1 MIFGAP
7 TIQLRRVS
15 GHSVAVSCAPS
26 VDRLA
31 ARIGAGWLERN
42 RKIPAEVV
50 KAYTPKN
57 DLSISNF
64 AMLRNAS
71 PVFLAVLFR
80 ITAPEIP
87 LATAT

>member
-1 MIFGAP
+1 MLLA
-7 TIQLRRVS
+7 
-15 GHSVAVSCAPS
+15 CAAIG
-26 VDRLA
+26 LA
-31 ARIGAGWLERN
+31 TFVEA
-42 RKIPAEVV
+42 
-50 KAYTPKN
+50 PKN